1 MGNKLLTVI
10 FLFALSLVAAA
21 DSQWVLQRSTLT
33 YVVSHPLHHIEGISH
48 AARGK
53 GICHSGEC
61 QFLIAVPVN
70 TFNSGDSNRDL
81 HMIQATRGAEYPMV
95 AVRTQLPES
104 EIKSGTVHADLQVQF
119 AGQAANF
126 KQVPFQLVI
135 QGKDIRLT
143 GMIPATLADFK
154 IPPPSLLTIPIKN
167 EIPVR
172 VDMTWE
178 SGTQ

>member
-10 FLFALSLVAAA
+10 FLLALSLVAAA

-53 GICHSGEC
+53 GICHGGEC

-95 AVRTQLPES
+95 TVRTQLPES

-119 AGQAANF
+119 AGQTANF

-135 QGKDIRLT
+135 QGKNIRLT
-143 GMIPATLADFK
+143 GIIPSALTDFK